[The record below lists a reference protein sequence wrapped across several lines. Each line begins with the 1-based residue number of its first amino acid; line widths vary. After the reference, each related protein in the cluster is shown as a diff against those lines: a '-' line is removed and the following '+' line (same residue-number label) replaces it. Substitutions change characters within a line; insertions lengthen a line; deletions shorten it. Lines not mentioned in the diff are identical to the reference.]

1 LPVDMRQSLRGC
13 DLALR
18 HALDHAFRRRLEVEV
33 LGHQPIDERG
43 QLNVPEAFPPNDVD
57 RTLDGPAGHA
67 AVIRRRPPGCFS
79 HLRVLEVRP
88 NDAAGQPDAQHR
100 TGEARHQT
108 QGTH

>member
-1 LPVDMRQSLRGC
+1 MRQSLRGR

-18 HALDHAFRRRLEVEV
+18 HTLDHAFRRRLEVQV
-33 LGHQPIDERG
+33 LGHQPFDERR

-67 AVIRRRPPGCFS
+67 SAIRRRPPGCFS
-79 HLRVLEVRP
+79 YLRVLEVRP
-88 NDAAGQPDAQHR
+88 NDAAGKPDTQQR
-100 TGEARHQT
+100 TGEARQKT